1 MPASSSPSSSG
12 DDRDSS
18 LLFTWPLVAV
28 IALTVGFIIFL
39 MCQRMTAQ
47 TAAITAISTIGTT
60 IFVVQVPRRISDLV
74 KLLNQV
80 MRNLSEVERH
90 LGEMSAI
97 AAPAVFPPYSP
108 EPATQATAPSSTPPL
123 PSSSPPGIAA
133 PGVGQT

>member
-18 LLFTWPLVAV
+18 LLFTWPLVAL

-80 MRNLSEVERH
+80 MRKLSEVERH

-97 AAPAVFPPYSP
+97 AAPAGGRNFLG
-108 EPATQATAPSSTPPL
+108 EATPRASQD
-123 PSSSPPGIAA
+123 PGC
-133 PGVGQT
+133 G